1 MKKFVRGGGGVDS
14 ASRRQRDSEGK
25 SEKEGNK
32 SLKVGLVY
40 KLHESN
46 PKM

>member
-1 MKKFVRGGGGVDS
+1 VDS
-14 ASRRQRDSEGK
+14 ASRRQGDSEGK
-25 SEKEGNK
+25 SEKEGKK

-40 KLHESN
+40 KLYERN